1 MHVRDAEISRLTREL
16 VELRLL
22 KARAPQRDEDEPQV
36 RPGAEGA
43 LWSWFCPVFFV
54 FFCVWMCAY
63 TYICVQFCESEV
75 NVDEHRKCLTFCQ
88 LRSLLIHMHC

>member
-54 FFCVWMCAY
+54 FFVCGCV
-63 TYICVQFCESEV
+63 
-75 NVDEHRKCLTFCQ
+75 H
-88 LRSLLIHMHC
+88 IHIFVYSFVRAK